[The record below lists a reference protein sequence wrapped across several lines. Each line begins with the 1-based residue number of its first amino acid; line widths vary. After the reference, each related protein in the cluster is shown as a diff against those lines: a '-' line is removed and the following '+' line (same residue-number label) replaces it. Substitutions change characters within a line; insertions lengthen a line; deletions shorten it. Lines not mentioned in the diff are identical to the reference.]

1 MIANN
6 QSMIHNVMRS
16 MLMDKQTPIEWH
28 YKKVIADLEQQKTV
42 VAADYGATLFQLDAA
57 IAILRSHINKNRP
70 KRGRPP
76 KARPESLNML
86 RGIGMGGKKYF
97 ISVKSEGESK

>member
-28 YKKVIADLEQQKTV
+28 YKKVIADLEQQKTM

-57 IAILRSHINKNRP
+57 IAILRASIGKNKS

-86 RGIGMGGKKYF
+86 RRAGMDGRKYF
-97 ISVKSEGESK
+97 ISAKSEGESK